1 MAKWELMFDA
11 YCEEEDGTQ
20 VVVTATRVGNIV
32 HLSPSKGFS
41 SKCPDGAISEEEVRF
56 WIEQRY
62 EVTVKKIRSPAEIS
76 AQSKANHDQSAASS
90 ASTEHVP
97 DADGGTNKP

>member
-20 VVVTATRVGNIV
+20 IVVTATRAGDIV

-41 SKCPDGAISEEEVRF
+41 SKCPDGAISEDQVRF
-56 WIEQRY
+56 WIEQTY
-62 EVTVKKIRSPAEIS
+62 EVTVKKVLYRAEIAARS
-76 AQSKANHDQSAASS
+76 IANRDQSAASS
-90 ASTEHVP
+90 ARTEHVP
-97 DADGGTNKP
+97 DVDGGTNKP